1 MNTLTRFF
9 NTIKDSFYSPTFY
22 AGMHGRSVGG
32 AVGYFVLLSLICT
45 LLAVAFE
52 AGRVTDGVKTF
63 RDEYVTGLIASYP
76 QDLEITLKNGVIS
89 SNKQGEYAVPLAE
102 ALRGQDAERRANLVV
117 VNTSEKFSVEK
128 WQQADTRV
136 WVGSDAIAF
145 EDNKGLKVE
154 PASKFP
160 EGTLTRGKIDALY
173 ARIAPFIDNLP
184 LIALLGVGV
193 FFFTV
198 FVLNLLWALL
208 LAVVVLIIAHNLR
221 KPFTYADAYK
231 TTVYAMTLGLL
242 YLLLERF
249 GLTHIPLVFSLIPW
263 VVAFAT
269 LKGTEPPAASAPTTA

>member
-249 GLTHIPLVFSLIPW
+249 G
-263 VVAFAT
+263 
-269 LKGTEPPAASAPTTA
+269 